1 MNQADAFGHS
11 LNHKIHTNKQ
21 IKNKNINIHRSRKR
35 IHIIDPEQTSHTD
48 LIYTMCMQRL

>member
-11 LNHKIHTNKQ
+11 LNHKQ